1 MSRHNR
7 QQQQHSPKGRGVASA
22 NAASQSEPQQQR
34 QVSSSTT
41 PSTNTGQETSM
52 SLLQRLS
59 HACQYHASHHY
70 ANNNANGASVLAN
83 PDDALDDIPARCRKD
98 LVTLGTIL
106 PKVEQATN
114 QQPTAAEIGHL
125 CSFYQDVL
133 VGGYCPHAPHL
144 FNWGKG
150 GTEGMFMAAVVR
162 RKRIWECHLLI
173 VDFIFIL
180 KYTALSTM

>member
-1 MSRHNR
+1 MPRHNR
-7 QQQQHSPKGRGVASA
+7 QQQQHSAKSRGVASA
-22 NAASQSEPQQQR
+22 NAASQSEQQPQR
-34 QVSSSTT
+34 QGSSSTTTTSSTT
-41 PSTNTGQETSM
+41 PSTNTAQETSM

-144 FNWGKG
+144 FTWGKG
-150 GTEGMFMAAVVR
+150 GTEGMCG
-162 RKRIWECHLLI
+162 CHG
-173 VDFIFIL
+173 
-180 KYTALSTM
+180 STEED